1 MLAATTLQ
9 PKNRKLTHTKL
20 HELQQG
26 NNIER
31 MQMFRHLV
39 FATAGIPI
47 PGKVESPQQKSC
59 GMGVEEPGKLS
70 LPASSAGPNVPLC
83 LLRYLL
89 CVSGLPTN
97 FTSHFSLLKPSPS
110 TRSTAFQITSDL
122 SALSF
127 LYSGLVRSSPS
138 HNSNGSVPGGA
149 ISGLS
154 TLGTDTSTT
163 FCSASTPLSQSFT
176 TT

>member
-20 HELQQG
+20 HEVTHLG
-26 NNIER
+26 EEAYEIK
-31 MQMFRHLV
+31 RHH
-39 FATAGIPI
+39 AITTAGIPI

-83 LLRYLL
+83 LLRNLL